1 MRKIIGI
8 IVVFVALQVSAQER
22 EPVYSV
28 TKVVEETSW
37 YETQSKLWK
46 EAIDADDSNG
56 EAWYNYYM
64 ANRGLRNISRDS
76 AVRTSFEEK
85 CTTIAK
91 ASYKAIPN
99 SFAANKL
106 MYFDQGVGE
115 SDPKYLLKAYEVSP
129 DDPRIFDPLF
139 VYYKTNFDSVNAE
152 VIANKLLEIDEFSTN
167 LMNWG
172 YNVLSELDEN
182 AIVFTA
188 GDNDTY
194 ALWLVQ
200 DALGFRKDVT
210 VINSYL
216 VQLKDYRKRL
226 TDKLGLEEFKETKEL
241 KDMFNHFIKNS
252 EKIPAYISM
261 SALGRMNKEGV
272 EDDLYLNG
280 LTYKYSETSFD
291 NSSIIRRNYEK
302 RYLIDY
308 LSFDFTTE
316 EHYKH
321 ASRSL
326 NTMYLASM
334 IKLYRMYQIGEDN
347 EKAEKIKLLI
357 DKVAAESDNDDY
369 VNKIMKG
376 C

>member
-1 MRKIIGI
+1 
-8 IVVFVALQVSAQER
+8 
-22 EPVYSV
+22 
-28 TKVVEETSW
+28 
-37 YETQSKLWK
+37 
-46 EAIDADDSNG
+46 
-56 EAWYNYYM
+56 
-64 ANRGLRNISRDS
+64 
-76 AVRTSFEEK
+76 
-85 CTTIAK
+85 
-91 ASYKAIPN
+91 
-99 SFAANKL
+99 
-106 MYFDQGVGE
+106 
-115 SDPKYLLKAYEVSP
+115 
-129 DDPRIFDPLF
+129 
-139 VYYKTNFDSVNAE
+139 
-152 VIANKLLEIDEFSTN
+152 
-167 LMNWG
+167 
-172 YNVLSELDEN
+172 
-182 AIVFTA
+182 
-188 GDNDTY
+188 
-194 ALWLVQ
+194 VQ

-226 TDKLGLEEFKETKEL
+226 TDKLGLEEFKETEEL
-241 KDMFNHFIKNS
+241 KEMFNHFIKNS

-280 LTYKYSETSFD
+280 LTYKYSETNFD

-308 LSFDFTTE
+308 LSFDFTTQ

>member
-1 MRKIIGI
+1 MKKIIGI
-8 IVVFVALQVSAQER
+8 VAIFMALQTSAQER
-22 EPVYSV
+22 ESVYSI
-28 TKVVEETSW
+28 TKVIEEVSW

-46 EAIDADDSNG
+46 ETVDADNSNG

-64 ANRGLRNISRDS
+64 AIRALRNLSEDPENRN
-76 AVRTSFEEK
+76 SFEKK
-85 CTTIAK
+85 CTEIAK

-106 MYFDQGVGE
+106 MYFDQGVGK
-115 SDPKYLLKAYEVSP
+115 SDPKYLLKANEINP

-139 VYYKTNFDSVNAE
+139 VYHKTNFDEVNAE
-152 VIANKLLEIDEFSTN
+152 VVAKKLLELDEFSTN
-167 LMNWG
+167 LLNWG
-172 YNVLSELDEN
+172 YNVLAELDEN

-226 TDKLGLEEFKETKEL
+226 TDKLGIEEFKETEEL
-241 KDMFNHFIKNS
+241 KDMFNHFIINS
-252 EKIPAYISM
+252 KKIPAYISM
-261 SALGRMNKEGV
+261 SALGSMNKEGV

-280 LTYKYSETSFD
+280 LTYKYSETNFD
-291 NSSIIRRNYEK
+291 NSTVIRRNYEN
-302 RYLIDY
+302 RYLLDY
-308 LSFDFTTE
+308 LNFDFTTG
-316 EHYKH
+316 EHYKQ
-321 ASRSL
+321 ANRGL
-326 NTMYLASM
+326 NTIYLASM
-334 IKLYRMYQIGEDN
+334 IKLYRMYQVGEEM
-347 EKAEKIKLLI
+347 EKAKELKLLI
-357 DKVAAESDNDDY
+357 DKIAADSDNGEY
-369 VNKIMKG
+369 VNNIMKG